1 MLKLL
6 LKYLIIV
13 SCSFAVLEMNAQV
26 EDQNTRLINSYFNLN
41 TNNDFVNSF
50 NIPEANIM
58 ESLFILQ
65 FGENNYININSSVK
79 SEQKVNQIG
88 DNNYFNYIDYY
99 NSADM
104 NLDIFQEGNNSSI
117 QIMGFNSIMK
127 DMIIKQTANDKTL
140 IITNY

>member
-1 MLKLL
+1 MKLL

-50 NIPEANIM
+50 NKPEANIM

-65 FGENNYININSSVK
+65 FGENNYINIDSSVK

-88 DNNYFNYIDYY
+88 DNNYFNYIDFY

-117 QIMGFNSIMK
+117 QVYGMNSLMK
-127 DMIIKQTANDKTL
+127 DMQIKQSASDKTL

>member
-1 MLKLL
+1 MKLL

-13 SCSFAVLEMNAQV
+13 SCFFAVLEMNAQV

-88 DNNYFNYIDYY
+88 DNNYFNYID
-99 NSADM
+99 
-104 NLDIFQEGNNSSI
+104 
-117 QIMGFNSIMK
+117 
-127 DMIIKQTANDKTL
+127 
-140 IITNY
+140 